1 MPKNHRNYQKTRH
14 IALSGLLFA
23 LAMAL
28 SFIEGTLVIP
38 GLLPGMKLGLA
49 NIVVMYALFF
59 MGPRQALVLDVLK
72 ALFVFL
78 VSGFTAGFLSLCG
91 GLLSL
96 AVMWVLY
103 YLLPVRPT
111 WFILSVCGALAHNVG
126 QLLGA
131 GVIISSSLSL
141 YYAPVMLVLGLVMG
155 ALTSVT
161 LRASTPTKTAPI
173 DRPFRQGSCILA
185 GNLYN
190 KETTVFLSKRP
201 QRIELPQHGN
211 LSGSREVFVYV

>member
-59 MGPRQALVLDVLK
+59 MGARQALVLDVLK

-111 WFILSVCGALAHNVG
+111 WFILSVCGALAHNIG

-131 GVIISSSLSL
+131 SVILSTAVSL
-141 YYAPVMLVLGLVMG
+141 YYAPIMLVLGLVMG
-155 ALTSVT
+155 MLTSVT
-161 LRASTPTKTAPI
+161 LRAMLPALG
-173 DRPFRQGSCILA
+173 RLG
-185 GNLYN
+185 YN
-190 KETTVFLSKRP
+190 IQENRK
-201 QRIELPQHGN
+201 G
-211 LSGSREVFVYV
+211 